1 MCFTSI
7 TPVFTQLA
15 GQTIPGSLTVSG
27 NLRMNGGADV
37 FGLPVVTHSG
47 GGGFTT
53 NSEAAAGVLTPVF
66 ANGVAAQL
74 ADTGRDY
81 MVYLTFTT
89 AGTAVSLAVRPTAAP
104 GHRLVPLLPISARP
118 A

>member
-1 MCFTSI
+1 MSFTSL

-47 GGGFTT
+47 GGGFAT
-53 NSEAAAGVLTPVF
+53 NSEAAAGGLPPGF
-66 ANGVAAQL
+66 AHGVAAPP
-74 ADTGRDY
+74 ARTGRGHT
-81 MVYLTFTT
+81 VYRDGTT
-89 AGTAVSLAVRPTAAP
+89 ARTWLSLGVGP
-104 GHRLVPLLPISARP
+104 
-118 A
+118 

>member
-1 MCFTSI
+1 MSFTSL

-47 GGGFTT
+47 GGGVTSH
-53 NSEAAAGVLTPVF
+53 SEAAAGVLPPGF
-66 ANGVAAQL
+66 AHGVAAQL
-74 ADTGRDY
+74 AATGRGS
-81 MVYLTFTT
+81 MVAPPRPR
-89 AGTAVSLAVRPTAAP
+89 AGPAFSLAVGPTAAP
-104 GHRLVPLLPISARP
+104 ANSLVPCL
-118 A
+118 